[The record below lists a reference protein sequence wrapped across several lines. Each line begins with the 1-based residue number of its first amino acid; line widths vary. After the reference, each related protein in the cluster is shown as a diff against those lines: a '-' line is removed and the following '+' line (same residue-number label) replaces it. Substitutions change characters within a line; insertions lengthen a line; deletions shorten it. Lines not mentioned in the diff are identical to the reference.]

1 MDTKSKN
8 IRYSLASKIVAG
20 FILWIS
26 IIVALGSSGFLLIN
40 SDNINT
46 STYDET
52 YEYREHIGRLT
63 HNLVEFATKS
73 TNGGEDPLD
82 KNRYNNIDYNLT
94 EAINFN
100 YYIKNLKTN
109 KISYKIPKGLDPED
123 IKNHPDSIYIS
134 SREDLYDLYYYEDI
148 ENMLSKS
155 PQDIYILINDPL
167 VAGDKI
173 HEIYENHK
181 FVKTYERYAI
191 AGLIGSLIFFFI
203 SFGYLIIVSGRRE
216 KDGEIYL
223 TDIDK
228 IYNDIQ
234 SLIVLIAGGFSL
246 VILFDTPFG
255 YRSYDTKIIL
265 VLSIL
270 AIDAVIGMVYLFSML
285 RQLKKGQ
292 LFTNTLIYKILSKI
306 INMARKL
313 YGNLYNNKIFKP
325 WILGIMVIYGLI
337 NGFLFKNIYHT
348 FLFGKLTI
356 IAFNGIAVYF
366 LAEKLESLAL
376 IMSSAKEISEGN
388 LDYKIDKSKVTKEFE
403 EFAGDIESI
412 QDGLKNA
419 VDKAIKGER
428 MKTDLITNVSH
439 DLKTPLTSIINY
451 VDLLKQEEIDN
462 DNANNYIGILEDKSY
477 RLKQL
482 IEDLIEASKA
492 SSGNIIINKEE
503 VNLNELVNQ
512 ASGEYEDKAQEANL
526 EVRISSEKEKS
537 LIYADGKYMWRIIE
551 NLISN
556 AIKYSMPGSRI
567 YIDIEES
574 NGYGRL
580 IVKNM
585 SAYPLDID
593 PEELTDRFIRADKSR
608 TSEGSGLGLS
618 IAESLTA
625 IQGGK
630 FEIEIDGDLFKVIVE
645 MPLV

>member
-1 MDTKSKN
+1 LDTKSKN
-8 IRYSLASKIVAG
+8 IKYSLTGKIVAG

-26 IIVALGSSGFLLIN
+26 IIVGLGSSGFLLIN
-40 SDNINT
+40 SDDINT

-52 YEYREHIGRLT
+52 YEYREHVGRLI

-73 TNGGEDPLD
+73 TNGGQDPLD
-82 KNRYNNIDYNLT
+82 KNRYNKIDYNLT

-123 IKNHPDSIYIS
+123 IKNHPNSIYIS

-181 FVKTYERYAI
+181 FVKTYEPYAI
-191 AGLIGSLIFFFI
+191 AGLIGSLILFLI
-203 SFGYLIIVSGRRE
+203 SFIYLVLVSGRKE
-216 KDGEIYL
+216 KGGKIYL
-223 TDIDK
+223 ANIDN

-234 SLIVLIAGGFSL
+234 TIFVLIIAWISIIFVANTLSFSYNKEFG
-246 VILFDTPFG
+246 VISTA
-255 YRSYDTKIIL
+255 
-265 VLSIL
+265 VIL
-270 AIDAVIGMVYLFSML
+270 AIDAVVGMTYLFSMI
-285 RQLKKGQ
+285 RQFKKGQ
-292 LFTNTLIYKILSKI
+292 LFTNSLIYKTLGNL
-306 INMARKL
+306 INIVKKL
-313 YGNLYNNKIFKP
+313 YGSLYNNKIFKP

-376 IMSSAKEISEGN
+376 IMGSAKEISEGN

-556 AIKYSMPGSRI
+556 SIKYSMPGSRI

-580 IVKNM
+580 IMKNM

-608 TSEGSGLGLS
+608 SSEGSGLGLS

-625 IQGGK
+625 IQGGR
-630 FEIEIDGDLFKVIVE
+630 FDIEIDGDLFKVIVE